1 MKISYQQIK
10 ELNPCYDPIEIGMKE
25 DYEDSVVNFIKEY
38 REKVKSKNDIHW
50 VLLRKEFLTVKELRL
65 FAVWSARKVQHL
77 MTDDRSIKALDVA
90 EAFANGN
97 ATQEELDSG
106 ADAADAAWAALA
118 AADAA
123 RAALAAA
130 DAAWA
135 AADAARAALA
145 AARAALAAADAAR
158 AALAAADAAW
168 AAADAAR
175 AAADAGA
182 AADAAWAALAAA
194 DAARA
199 ALAAQLDRLIEI
211 FTEKSIE
218 V

>member
-123 RAALAAA
+123 
-130 DAAWA
+130 WA